1 MRLWCISTSERNWNI
16 CKRNSLWGMDA
27 RYYITLRNYVRDG
40 DQAAVYVH
48 GGKFVAIIRFVGE
61 YFYSEKDIGWTKG
74 DENFLFPYRIKFN
87 IIKEGEIPVKI
98 SYSTLA
104 EDNKAKHVNPN
115 LIDNLTFIADKGKT
129 WNQYFQVSI
138 IRITEEDFNVIKDN
152 LH

>member
-104 EDNKAKHVNPN
+104 
-115 LIDNLTFIADKGKT
+115 
-129 WNQYFQVSI
+129 
-138 IRITEEDFNVIKDN
+138 
-152 LH
+152 